1 MNVKGADATLLPIRE
16 LCRRGRM
23 GAERYKSAGGRHGS
37 LCIVIPL
44 PSPYH
49 GYLADIPQTFPCQ
62 RVNHA
67 MSSIQPGTSSSEA
80 PIGPRIPL
88 SACFLPNIITGW
100 DGIPAEDREE
110 MREDA
115 ETNVDIFVSAIRN
128 LQIDRGLRDL
138 DTDAVDELQMTDDAV
153 RVSRFLS
160 K

>member
-1 MNVKGADATLLPIRE
+1 
-16 LCRRGRM
+16 
-23 GAERYKSAGGRHGS
+23 
-37 LCIVIPL
+37 
-44 PSPYH
+44 
-49 GYLADIPQTFPCQ
+49 
-62 RVNHA
+62 